1 MSSYSL
7 EGKVAIV
14 TGAAGGIGA
23 ATAQALADDG
33 ARLLLVDRD
42 EAALDAVTAGLPAG
56 AQARARAAD
65 VTSAADVAAYV
76 DEAVSAFGRLD
87 VVFNNAGIE
96 GQVAPIV
103 EADEAAFDAVLAVN
117 VKGLWLN
124 LKHALT
130 AMAALGNGG
139 SIVNTSSGLGTTGIP
154 GLGAY
159 VASKHAVIGLTRT
172 AALETAR
179 DGIRVNAIC
188 PGPIETR
195 MMRSLEEQGMP
206 ADPARAREVYA
217 DLVPLGRY
225 GRPEEI
231 AQLVVFLASERASFI
246 NGAALAIDGGS
257 TAD

>member
-1 MSSYSL
+1 
-7 EGKVAIV
+7 
-14 TGAAGGIGA
+14 
-23 ATAQALADDG
+23 
-33 ARLLLVDRD
+33 
-42 EAALDAVTAGLPAG
+42 
-56 AQARARAAD
+56 
-65 VTSAADVAAYV
+65 
-76 DEAVSAFGRLD
+76 

-103 EADEAAFDAVLAVN
+103 EADEAAFDAVMAVN

>member
-1 MSSYSL
+1 
-7 EGKVAIV
+7 VALI
-14 TGAAGGIGA
+14 TGAAGGIGT
-23 ATAQALADDG
+23 ATALALAEDG
-33 ARLLLVDRD
+33 ARLFLVDRD
-42 EAALDAVTAGLPAG
+42 EAALAQVAEQLAG
-56 AQARARAAD
+56 RAEVRTRAAD
-65 VTSAADVAAYV
+65 VTQGDAVAAYV
-76 DEAVSAFGRLD
+76 DEAVDAFGRLD

-96 GQVAPIV
+96 GEVAAIV
-103 EADEAAFDAVLAVN
+103 DADEGAFDAVLAVN

-124 LKHALT
+124 LKHALRVMT
-130 AMAALGNGG
+130 ALGNGG

-172 AALETAR
+172 AALEAAR

-206 ADPARAREVYA
+206 EDPDKAREVYA

-225 GRPEEI
+225 GRPDEI
-231 AQLVVFLASERASFI
+231 AQLVAFLASDRASFI